1 MKYALLVIGFIF
13 GYVIANKQGE
23 VKQSQIVYCL
33 AKNVKCQLTQIEQAV
48 FFKEVLKWDVIIVLL
63 KNQQWFI

>member
-1 MKYALLVIGFIF
+1 MMKYALLVIGFIF

-48 FFKEVLKWDVIIVLL
+48 FFKEVLK
-63 KNQQWFI
+63 